1 MKIITIPIR
10 NFFWFC
16 AGVNNRLLN
25 ECDTEHSKYFAIG
38 ATVFFTACF
47 AAVSGAYAL
56 FFVFSGSNYAVWTSV
71 CFGILWGMTIFN
83 IDRYLVISIKKEN
96 KPGKELIT
104 ALPRILLAIM
114 IGVVIARPLE
124 LKIFDK
130 EISEG
135 LKQYYLENQQTLN
148 QTANSNFAIKHQTLY
163 TQLAIK
169 KADRDTA
176 KADLKSAENLRDA
189 ECYGKLLD
197 SKTTGVFGD
206 GPNCKLRKQ
215 EVAVKLSLFTTLVAE
230 VGALEKQL
238 SQIQQASGLNTANAL
253 DDSTL
258 TQIVSNAGFYDRN
271 KILEQISGWTPWGFL
286 LSKKNDEQPMANSDT
301 TSINKPGIAPQKR
314 ITLQRLDGENDK
326 TVFFI
331 SMLLI
336 LIECLP
342 IIVKLMSKRGTYD
355 MKLDEEDERI
365 QFLTRHETYA
375 NKHLIQQLALSQ
387 REVLTK
393 AIEQWESNEM
403 NDENLGSRYVN
414 PNDTT
419 RNE

>member
-1 MKIITIPIR
+1 MTTAIR

-16 AGVNNRLLN
+16 AGVNRKLLL
-25 ECDTEHSKYFAIG
+25 ECESEFSKYFAIG

-56 FFVFSGSNYAVWTSV
+56 FFVFSGSSYAVWASIG
-71 CFGILWGMTIFN
+71 FGILWGLTIFN

-96 KPGKELIT
+96 KPGKELLT

-130 EISEG
+130 EIKEG

-148 QTANSNFAIKHQTLY
+148 QTANSNFSIKHKNLY
-163 TQLAIK
+163 DQLAIK

-176 KADLKSAENLRDA
+176 KADLTTAEKLRDA

-197 SKTTGVFGD
+197 SRTTGIFGD

-215 EVAVKLSLFTTLVAE
+215 EVAVKLSLYTTLVNE
-230 VGALEKQL
+230 VSAIEKQI
-238 SQIQQASGLNTANAL
+238 SQLQQASGLNNSNAL
-253 DDSTL
+253 DDAALDS
-258 TQIVSNAGFYDRN
+258 IVSNAGFYDRN
-271 KILEQISGWTPWGFL
+271 KILGQISAWTPWSFL
-286 LSKKNDEQPMANSDT
+286 SGKKGEDESVAKVDT
-301 TSINKPGIAPQKR
+301 ISTNNTNTVSPQKR
-314 ITLQRLDGENDK
+314 LTIQRLDGESDK

-331 SMLLI
+331 SMLII

-342 IIVKLMSKRGTYD
+342 IIVKLMSRRGSYD
-355 MKLDEEDERI
+355 MKLDEDEDRI
-365 QFLTRHETYA
+365 HFLTRHETYA

-393 AIEQWESNEM
+393 AIEQWEDNELK
-403 NDENLGSRYVN
+403 DENLGSKYVN
-414 PNDTT
+414 PND
-419 RNE
+419 NQDNHE

>member
-1 MKIITIPIR
+1 MGNVVR

-16 AGVNNRLLN
+16 AGVNRRLLQ
-25 ECDTEHSKYFAIG
+25 ECDTEFSKYFAIG

-56 FFVFSGSNYAVWTSV
+56 FFVFSGSNYAILAAIG
-71 CFGILWGMTIFN
+71 FGFLWGLTIFN

-96 KPGKELIT
+96 KPGKEFLT

-114 IGVVIARPLE
+114 IGIVIARPLE

-130 EISEG
+130 EIKEG

-148 QTANSNFAIKHQTLY
+148 ETANSSFTTKHKNIYQQINIKR
-163 TQLAIK
+163 AE
-169 KADRDTA
+169 RDTA
-176 KADLKSAENLRDA
+176 KVDLKRAEDLRDA

-197 SKTTGVFGD
+197 SKTTGIFGD
-206 GPNCKLRKQ
+206 GPNCKLRKN
-215 EVAVKLSLFTTLVAE
+215 EVSAKLNLYTSLVSE
-230 VGALEKQL
+230 VVVLEKQL
-238 SQIQQASGLNTANAL
+238 SQLQQASGLNNANDLGDNAL
-253 DDSTL
+253 DS
-258 TQIVSNAGFYDRN
+258 IVSNAGFYDRN
-271 KILEQISGWTPWGFL
+271 KILEQISAWTPWSSL
-286 LSKKNDEQPMANSDT
+286 TNKKENSEQVIKKDTATNNNS
-301 TSINKPGIAPQKR
+301 SIVPVEKR
-314 ITLQRLDGENDK
+314 LTIQRLDGENDK

-331 SMLLI
+331 SMLLV

-342 IIVKLMSKRGTYD
+342 IIVKLMSRRGSYD
-355 MKLDEEDERI
+355 MKLDEEEDRI

-393 AIEQWESNEM
+393 AIEQWETNEL
-403 NDENLGSRYVN
+403 NDESLGKRYVN
-414 PNDTT
+414 PNDTD

>member
-1 MKIITIPIR
+1 MATAVR

-16 AGVNNRLLN
+16 AGVNRRLLL
-25 ECDTEHSKYFAIG
+25 ECDTEFSKYFAIG

-56 FFVFSGSNYAVWTSV
+56 FFVFSGSSYAIWASI

-114 IGVVIARPLE
+114 IGIVIARPLE

-130 EISEG
+130 EIKEG

-148 QTANSNFAIKHQTLY
+148 QTVNSNFTIKHQNLY
-163 TQLAIK
+163 TQLTIK

-176 KADLKSAENLRDA
+176 KADLATAERLRDA

-197 SKTTGVFGD
+197 SRTTGIFGD
-206 GPNCKLRKQ
+206 GPNCKLRKA
-215 EVAVKLSLFTTLVAE
+215 EVAVKLGLYTTLVNE
-230 VGALEKQL
+230 VGALETQL
-238 SQIQQASGLNTANAL
+238 SGLQQASGLNNANAL
-253 DDSTL
+253 NDAALDS
-258 TQIVSNAGFYDRN
+258 IVSNAGFYDRN
-271 KILEQISGWTPWGFL
+271 KILGQISGWTPWNFL
-286 LSKKNDEQPMANSDT
+286 LNKEHEIESQTNSDT
-301 TSINKPGIAPQKR
+301 TSTDNSTILVPPKR
-314 ITLQRLDGENDK
+314 LTIQRLDGENDK

-331 SMLLI
+331 SMLII

-342 IIVKLMSKRGTYD
+342 IVVKLMSRRGTYD
-355 MKLDEEDERI
+355 MKLDEEEDRI

-393 AIEQWESNEM
+393 AIEQWETNEM

-414 PNDTT
+414 PNDTN

>member
-1 MKIITIPIR
+1 MGEAIR

-16 AGVNNRLLN
+16 AGVNRRLLL
-25 ECDTEHSKYFAIG
+25 ECDTEFAKYFAIG

-56 FFVFSGSNYAVWTSV
+56 FFVFSGSSYAVWAAV
-71 CFGILWGMTIFN
+71 CFGILWGLTIFN

-96 KPGKELIT
+96 KPGKELLT
-104 ALPRILLAIM
+104 ALPRILLAMM

-130 EISEG
+130 EIKEG
-135 LKQYYLENQQTLN
+135 LKQYYLENQEQLIATK
-148 QTANSNFAIKHQTLY
+148 TSNFEQQYSAEYKELSERKAEKQQADSLQKVYEKMRDEEFFGTKTTRTTGIKGAGKQWDRRDTQVKEAQKTIDSLNVRIKHL
-163 TQLAIK
+163 
-169 KADRDTA
+169 
-176 KADLKSAENLRDA
+176 ENFLDNKRNESGLTISTSIDNTS
-189 ECYGKLLD
+189 LD
-197 SKTTGVFGD
+197 S
-206 GPNCKLRKQ
+206 
-215 EVAVKLSLFTTLVAE
+215 
-230 VGALEKQL
+230 
-238 SQIQQASGLNTANAL
+238 
-253 DDSTL
+253 
-258 TQIVSNAGFYDRN
+258 IVSHAGFYDRN
-271 KILEQISGWTPWGFL
+271 KILGQISAWTPWSFL
-286 LSKKNDEQPMANSDT
+286 SSKKNEEEPVAKFDTSSTNNSNAIT
-301 TSINKPGIAPQKR
+301 PKKR
-314 ITLQRLDGENDK
+314 LTIQRLDGENDK

-342 IIVKLMSKRGTYD
+342 IIVKLMSRRGSYD
-355 MKLDEEDERI
+355 MKLDEEDDRI

-393 AIEQWESNEM
+393 AIEQWEANEM
-403 NDENLGSRYVN
+403 RDENSFRTYIN
-414 PNDTT
+414 PNDTN